1 MKRYLIAGLLVW
13 VPLGI
18 TIWVLHFL
26 VTSLDSILLLFPEW
40 ARPEALFGFYIPGM
54 GVVIALVILLGTGMI
69 AANFLGLR
77 LMRAVESVLT
87 RIPFVKSIYSSV
99 KQVSDT
105 LLSPQGNAFRKA
117 LLVEF
122 PHAGSWTIAFQT
134 GNPAPAVA
142 VRLDGEHVS
151 VYVPTTPNPTSGY
164 FVIVPRTR
172 VHELDMT
179 VDEALK
185 YIISMGVVAPRAH
198 PPTVLPP
205 DAPRSPVPAPAKS
218 VATTR
223 N

>member
-18 TIWVLHFL
+18 TMWVLHFL
-26 VTSLDSILLLFPEW
+26 VTSLDSILLLLPET
-40 ARPEALFGFYIPGM
+40 ARPETLLGFYIPGI
-54 GVVIALVILLGTGMI
+54 GVVVAFLILLVTGVMT
-69 AANFLGLR
+69 ANFLGLR
-77 LMRAVESVLT
+77 LLRAWESVLI

-105 LLSPQGNAFRKA
+105 LLSDQGNAFRKA

-142 VRLDGEHVS
+142 ARLEGEHVS

-164 FVIVPRTR
+164 FVIVPRNR

-185 YIISMGVVAPRAH
+185 YIISMGVVAPRPRTTATPGD
-198 PPTVLPP
+198 PPRATARP
-205 DAPRSPVPAPAKS
+205 DPL
-218 VATTR
+218 ATSR

>member
-18 TIWVLHFL
+18 TMWVLHFL
-26 VTSLDSILLLFPEW
+26 VTSLDSILLLLPET
-40 ARPEALFGFYIPGM
+40 ARPETLLGFYIPGI
-54 GVVIALVILLGTGMI
+54 GVVVSFLILLVTGV
-69 AANFLGLR
+69 ATANFLGLR
-77 LMRAVESVLT
+77 LLRAWESVLI

-105 LLSPQGNAFRKA
+105 LLSDQGNAFRKA

-134 GNPAPAVA
+134 GSPAPAVA
-142 VRLDGEHVS
+142 ARLDGEHVS

-164 FVIVPRTR
+164 FVIVPRNR

-185 YIISMGVVAPRAH
+185 YIISMGVVAPRPRTTATPGD
-198 PPTVLPP
+198 PPRATARP
-205 DAPRSPVPAPAKS
+205 DPL
-218 VATTR
+218 ATSR

>member
-13 VPLGI
+13 MPLGI
-18 TIWVLHFL
+18 TMWVLHFL
-26 VTSLDSILLLFPEW
+26 VTSLDSILLLLPET
-40 ARPEALFGFYIPGM
+40 ARPETLLGFYIPGI
-54 GVVIALVILLGTGMI
+54 GVVVAFLILLVTGVMT
-69 AANFLGLR
+69 ANFLGLR
-77 LMRAVESVLT
+77 LLRAWESVLI

-105 LLSPQGNAFRKA
+105 LLSDQGNAFRKA

-134 GNPAPAVA
+134 GSPAAAVA
-142 VRLDGEHVS
+142 ARLDGEHVS

-164 FVIVPRTR
+164 FVIVPRDR

-185 YIISMGVVAPRAH
+185 YIISMGVVAPRPRTTAT
-198 PPTVLPP
+198 PGDLPRVTARP
-205 DAPRSPVPAPAKS
+205 DPL
-218 VATTR
+218 ATSR